1 MTQKLKITT
10 QEELDGYL
18 ETVHRW
24 QDIAVPVI
32 FNRSNSGVIRLLKFL
47 MLQGKGKKK
56 VGLYDQTRMKAQIVR
71 RYKYTDDEDC
81 NNVEQLITIA
91 NNNNCFFA
99 ETEKEGGEHYDVAGA
114 ITHHSR
120 ALRLIN
126 VNDDNWTDKANNI
139 FKWHDMYWHWKA
151 VNWFELYFFAEMQNL
166 TLGITEEF
174 IKEIAGIVQKK
185 FGTFEQ
191 YIEAACTAYKTWHE
205 DTKNEAYTRDSVPIQ
220 AQLTGL
226 IQLYVHAY
234 KGKEYRARTH
244 LNEYV
249 SENGVALW
257 EYFTKR
263 EKNCEGSVY
272 NEVKRDSLNWQ
283 DVDAMLTGKNNKRD
297 FNVGIQ
303 KLIANKDWKK
313 AVEEL
318 AKDGC
323 LKMEIQEFGYF
334 KLGDILLDDD
344 EQRNLDI
351 KHCVNIVKSNFNM
364 QLLDTMRCVMVDGKL
379 ICIDTQHTYTV
390 VGALWEAGAIC

>member
-1 MTQKLKITT
+1 MSVALKITT
-10 QEELDGYL
+10 QEELDTYL
-18 ETVHRW
+18 DSVHSW
-24 QDIAVPVI
+24 KDIPVPVI
-32 FNRSNSGVIRLLKFL
+32 FHRSNSGVIRLLRFL

-56 VGLYDQTRMKAQIVR
+56 VSVYDQTRIKTQIVR
-71 RYKYTDDEDC
+71 RYGYTADEDC

-99 ETEKEGGEHYDVAGA
+99 ETENEGGENYDVAGA

-126 VNDDNWTDKANNI
+126 VKDKDWKVKTNNI
-139 FKWHDMYWHWKA
+139 FKWHDTYWHWKS

-174 IKEIAGIVQKK
+174 IKDVSGLVQKK

-191 YIEAACTAYKTWHE
+191 YIEAVCTAYKKWHE
-205 DTKNEAYTRDSVPIQ
+205 ETKNEAYIRDSVPIQ
-220 AQLTGL
+220 AQLAGL

-234 KGKEYRARTH
+234 KGKEYRAKTY
-244 LNEYV
+244 LNDYV

-257 EYFTKR
+257 EYFTKQ
-263 EKNCEGSVY
+263 EQNCAGSVY
-272 NEVKRDSLNWQ
+272 TDIDRDSLNWQ
-283 DVDAMLTGKNNKRD
+283 DIDAMLTGKNNKRD

-313 AVEEL
+313 AVNAL
-318 AKDGC
+318 AMDGC
-323 LKMEIQEFGYF
+323 LKMEVQEFGYF

-351 KHCVNIVKSNFNM
+351 GHCVKIIKSNFNM

>member
-1 MTQKLKITT
+1 MGLLNNTLK
-10 QEELDGYL
+10 
-18 ETVHRW
+18 R
-24 QDIAVPVI
+24 P
-32 FNRSNSGVIRLLKFL
+32 
-47 MLQGKGKKK
+47 
-56 VGLYDQTRMKAQIVR
+56 
-71 RYKYTDDEDC
+71 
-81 NNVEQLITIA
+81 
-91 NNNNCFFA
+91 
-99 ETEKEGGEHYDVAGA
+99 
-114 ITHHSR
+114 
-120 ALRLIN
+120 ALRI
-126 VNDDNWTDKANNI
+126 
-139 FKWHDMYWHWKA
+139 
-151 VNWFELYFFAEMQNL
+151 
-166 TLGITEEF
+166 
-174 IKEIAGIVQKK
+174 
-185 FGTFEQ
+185 
-191 YIEAACTAYKTWHE
+191 KTWHE

>member
-1 MTQKLKITT
+1 MSVALKITT
-10 QEELDGYL
+10 QEELDTYL
-18 ETVHRW
+18 DSVHSW
-24 QDIAVPVI
+24 KDIPVPVI
-32 FNRSNSGVIRLLKFL
+32 FHRSNSGVIRLLRFL

-56 VGLYDQTRMKAQIVR
+56 VSVYDQTRIKTQIVR
-71 RYKYTDDEDC
+71 RYGYTADEDC

-99 ETEKEGGEHYDVAGA
+99 ETENEGGENYDVAGA

-126 VNDDNWTDKANNI
+126 VKDKDWKVKTNNI
-139 FKWHDMYWHWKA
+139 FKWHDTYWHWKS

-174 IKEIAGIVQKK
+174 IKDVSGLVQKK

-191 YIEAACTAYKTWHE
+191 YIEAVCTAYKKWHE
-205 DTKNEAYTRDSVPIQ
+205 ETKNEAYIRDSVPIQ
-220 AQLTGL
+220 AQLAGL

-234 KGKEYRARTH
+234 KGKEYRAKTY
-244 LNEYV
+244 LNDYV

-257 EYFTKR
+257 EYFTKQ
-263 EKNCEGSVY
+263 EQNCAGSVY
-272 NEVKRDSLNWQ
+272 TDIDRDSLNWQ
-283 DVDAMLTGKNNKRD
+283 DIDAMLTGKNNKRD

-313 AVEEL
+313 AVKAL
-318 AKDGC
+318 ATDGC
-323 LKMEIQEFGYF
+323 LKMEVQEFGYF

-351 KHCVNIVKSNFNM
+351 GHCVKIIKSNFNM